1 MEEELEL
8 YDHLITES
16 EEKLVKLKKN
26 NAVYLDHFQ
35 REKINDRL
43 NGELREQE
51 LFLRGERED
60 TIKLI
65 ADIKNIL
72 NKQKKLSDKLVQS
85 AMFRK
90 DLMLILDKILKTKGL
105 SANQMGEMEKELAE
119 DMKKAE
125 NAADKIFGVID
136 RGKDE

>member
-1 MEEELEL
+1 M
-8 YDHLITES
+8 ITEN

-26 NAVYLDHFQ
+26 NATYLDHFQ
-35 REKINDRL
+35 RDKINDRL
-43 NGELREQE
+43 SGELREYE
-51 LFLRGERED
+51 LFVRAERED

-72 NKQKKLSDKLVQS
+72 NKHKKISDKLVQS

-90 DLMLILDKILKTKGL
+90 DLMIILDKILKTKNL
-105 SANQMGEMEKELAE
+105 STNQMGEMEKELSE

-125 NAADKIFGVID
+125 NAADKIFGIISSFQ
-136 RGKDE
+136 

>member
-1 MEEELEL
+1 M
-8 YDHLITES
+8 ITES

-43 NGELREQE
+43 NAELREHE
-51 LFLRGERED
+51 LFVRAERED

-65 ADIKNIL
+65 AEIKSIL
-72 NKQKKLSDKLVQS
+72 NKHKKLSDKLVQS

-90 DLMLILDKILKTKGL
+90 DIMIILEKVLKTKSL
-105 SANQMGEMEKELAE
+105 SPNQMAEIEKELAE

-125 NAADKIFGVID
+125 NAADKIFGIID
-136 RGKDE
+136 RGKD

>member
-8 YDHLITES
+8 YDQLITES

-51 LFLRGERED
+51 LFLRGEKED

-72 NKQKKLSDKLVQS
+72 NTQKKLSDKLVQS

-105 SANQMGEMEKELAE
+105 SPNQMGEMEKELAE